1 MAENCNESEEE
12 RAGRLVRNRKQRQQ
26 AKMQLLPCEVHG
38 KISEYKREEQRVAK
52 RRKRVAVF
60 EA

>member
-1 MAENCNESEEE
+1 MAENCNESEEK
-12 RAGRLVRNRKQRQQ
+12 RAGRLVRKWEQQ

-52 RRKRVAVF
+52 QRKRMAVF